1 MQSMSICLFILQC
14 YRSDRK
20 DLASYDKYLSTSN
33 EVVDVWKKNIM
44 LTSVDQK
51 FKKIIIPAVYGNM
64 YNVLS
69 IIQNEN
75 E

>member
-33 EVVDVWKKNIM
+33 EVVDVWKKIHNVNFGRPKIN
-44 LTSVDQK
+44 
-51 FKKIIIPAVYGNM
+51 KIIIPAVYGNM

-69 IIQNEN
+69 IIQNGN

>member
-1 MQSMSICLFILQC
+1 
-14 YRSDRK
+14 
-20 DLASYDKYLSTSN
+20 
-33 EVVDVWKKNIM
+33 M

-69 IIQNEN
+69 IIQNGN